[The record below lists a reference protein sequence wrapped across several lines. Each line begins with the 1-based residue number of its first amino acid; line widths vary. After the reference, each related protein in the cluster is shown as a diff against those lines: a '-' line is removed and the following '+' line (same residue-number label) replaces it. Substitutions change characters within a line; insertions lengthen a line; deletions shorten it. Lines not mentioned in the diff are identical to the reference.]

1 MIDNLID
8 QSILE
13 LDMSEDSGDH
23 QIETRHTLP
32 TGELP
37 SLSLI
42 TSLRK
47 FNRPKG
53 EWNGTINLRGL
64 EVKVSIHLFDTGF
77 PVHTRIDVKQGE
89 SHENWRMI
97 ETRNAMKLE
106 LTSASPATII
116 APDIAEPE
124 ERFSGVGADIALKR
138 PRKLRKPLMV
148 GDIDFGRSNITGSGL
163 HSVRKVIAELAEM
176 ASALRLAA

>member
-1 MIDNLID
+1 
-8 QSILE
+8 
-13 LDMSEDSGDH
+13 MSDVSGDH
-23 QIETRHTLP
+23 QIETRHTLS
-32 TGELP
+32 TSELL

-42 TSLRK
+42 TSLKK

-53 EWNGTINLRGL
+53 EWKGKIKLRNL
-64 EVKVSIHLFDTGF
+64 EVEVSIHLFDTGF

-89 SHENWRMI
+89 SHENWRMT
-97 ETRNAMKLE
+97 ETRDAMRLE

-138 PRKLRKPLMV
+138 PHKLREPLMV
-148 GDIDFGRSNITGSGL
+148 GDIDFGRSNITGSGR
-163 HSVRKVIAELAEM
+163 HSVRNVITELAEM

>member
-1 MIDNLID
+1 
-8 QSILE
+8 
-13 LDMSEDSGDH
+13 MSEGSGDH

-42 TSLRK
+42 TSLKK
-47 FNRPKG
+47 FSKPKG
-53 EWNGTINLRGL
+53 EWHGTIKLRGL
-64 EVKVSIHLFDTGF
+64 EVEVSIHLFDAGF
-77 PVHTRIDVKQGE
+77 PVHTRIEVRRGE
-89 SHENWRMI
+89 GHENWRMT
-97 ETRNAMKLE
+97 ETRDRMKLE

-124 ERFSGVGADIALKR
+124 EHFSGVGADIAFKR
-138 PRKLRKPLMV
+138 PHKLREPLLI
-148 GDIDFGRSNITGSGL
+148 GDIDFGRSNITGSG
-163 HSVRKVIAELAEM
+163 HSVRNAIAELTEM

>member
-1 MIDNLID
+1 
-8 QSILE
+8 
-13 LDMSEDSGDH
+13 MSEVSGDH
-23 QIETRHTLP
+23 QIEARHTLP
-32 TGELP
+32 TSELP

-47 FNRPKG
+47 FSKPRG
-53 EWNGTINLRGL
+53 EWKGTINLRNL
-64 EVKVSIHLFDTGF
+64 KVEVSIHLFDTGF

-97 ETRNAMKLE
+97 ETRDAMRLE

-124 ERFSGVGADIALKR
+124 ERFSGVGADIALKH
-138 PRKLRKPLMV
+138 PRKPREPLVV
-148 GDIDFGRSNITGSGL
+148 GDIDFSRSRITGSGI
-163 HSVRKVIAELAEM
+163 HSVGNVITELAEM